1 MSSCVSVATCAC
13 WTSKEMQAPKTPKSA
28 NVRISFSPVVTQ
40 PRSVVHI
47 LKADDEETLADS
59 GHPTDSPTD
68 SPAIYL

>member
-1 MSSCVSVATCAC
+1 
-13 WTSKEMQAPKTPKSA
+13 MQAPKTPKSA